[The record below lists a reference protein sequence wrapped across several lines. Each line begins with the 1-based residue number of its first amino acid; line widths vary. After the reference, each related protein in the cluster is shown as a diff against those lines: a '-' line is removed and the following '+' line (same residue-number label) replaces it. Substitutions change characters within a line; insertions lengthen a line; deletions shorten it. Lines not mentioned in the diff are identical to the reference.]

1 MRALRLI
8 ITNNNIDIICHIHFL
23 GIAGYF
29 RSLLVSVCL
38 PQPVNYCICLIRNQ
52 AGDWETSQIN
62 NLKTNLNLNNVTP
75 LIGVLIWVSVSCFA
89 SKV

>member
-29 RSLLVSVCL
+29 RFPFSLSLSLSTCQL
-38 PQPVNYCICLIRNQ
+38 LHLTDKESSRR
-52 AGDWETSQIN
+52 
-62 NLKTNLNLNNVTP
+62 LKNITNKQ
-75 LIGVLIWVSVSCFA
+75 F
-89 SKV
+89 K